1 MKKLDPTERLA
12 KRVLEKEDNT
22 RYIKR
27 GTEPPDFVFTQNG
40 KRIGVEVTNLN
51 ASSLLSTKKGEP
63 ASVMEVQYVLAGI
76 INSCLEEFEK
86 NYSHVILN
94 KNKIGYRIF
103 CVDYYDF
110 QRRPDASLEKL
121 KTLNKKIKNQF
132 MQELKR
138 FFQIEENA
146 ERNGYTNMVDTP
158 NLFRNDIK
166 IDEGI
171 ALTLVRGGPNSV
183 PDGKIF
189 IQVNGKIVLPNQIS
203 DGEGTLLSE
212 NSGDIKN
219 CIEHK
224 KQKLKNCAKDYDE
237 LWLFLYDQTSFSHA
251 SIAGYKDV
259 RKAIEFKPFWSRVVI
274 FSTKFG
280 RKPQPNEFWKV
291 DLCDVKN
298 Y

>member
-27 GTEPPDFVFTQNG
+27 GTEPPDFIFTQNG

-76 INSCLEEFEK
+76 INSCLEDFEK
-86 NYSHVILN
+86 KHAQDIL
-94 KNKIGYRIF
+94 KRGKIGYGVF
-103 CVDYYDF
+103 CLDYYDF
-110 QRRPDASLEKL
+110 QRRADASLEKL
-121 KTLNKKIKNQF
+121 KNLSKSIKKQF
-132 MQELKR
+132 TQELKR
-138 FFQIEENA
+138 FFRNEYTYN
-146 ERNGYTNMVDTP
+146 ERI
-158 NLFRNDIK
+158 L

-280 RKPQPNEFWKV
+280 RKPQPNEFWKF